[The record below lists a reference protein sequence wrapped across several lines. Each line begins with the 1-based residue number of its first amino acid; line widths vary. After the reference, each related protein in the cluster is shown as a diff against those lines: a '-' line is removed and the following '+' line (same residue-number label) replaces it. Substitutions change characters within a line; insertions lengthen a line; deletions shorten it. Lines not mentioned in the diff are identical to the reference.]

1 MDKNYT
7 IDWTSTVIDLSDI
20 GLLLLDKNQVIRCW
34 NQWMVK
40 SSGISSADAIGKI
53 FSDVFP
59 DVKSAR
65 LLNAINDAIQNG
77 MPSVLSQKLN
87 PHKLPLYKT
96 TSSKSEHNLMSQMVM
111 IKPIESSTASC
122 LIQVIDVSA
131 AMARDQMLRAQAVKY
146 HTKELHNKAILSSI
160 ADAVITTDILGR
172 IDYMNSIAENL
183 TGWATER
190 ATGLDLE
197 DVFAVQS
204 PGNTTSLPKIVSCI
218 INGEIPKSIGKNL
231 TLRKEDG
238 TIIAIE
244 ESLAAIRNAKEEVT
258 GTVLVFR
265 DVTNARKLAD
275 KVNWQAE
282 HDSLTKLFNR
292 EVFDKSLHSLVDS
305 TKGVNVHHA
314 LLYLDLDQFK
324 IVNDT
329 CGHVAGDEL
338 LIQISKIL
346 SKHVRNNDVLARLGG
361 DEFGV
366 QLFNCPI
373 NVCMIIA
380 NKIRKA
386 IKSYRFIWGER
397 SFSIGV
403 SIGIVSITNDNNSV
417 KNLLSAADAACY
429 AAKDGGRNQVHLY
442 EADASEAA
450 ARHGEMKWFSRI
462 QKALEN
468 DDFLL
473 YAQSIVPLDKSNTQ
487 THFEI
492 LIRMLDEQGQLI
504 PPGAFIPAAERFGLM
519 SEIDKWVVKN
529 IFKMINSSREYIDQN
544 NFSFAI
550 NLSGQTLSD
559 GETLRFIT
567 QQLKQYDITKGS
579 ISFEITET
587 AAISNLISA
596 NKFINSLKSEGCKF
610 ALDDFG
616 SGLSSFAYLKNLPV
630 DFLKI
635 DGAFVK
641 NMVNDPIDCA
651 MVNSIN
657 QIGQVMNLKTIAE
670 FVENDD
676 ILQKLKVIGV
686 DYVQGFGI
694 SKPYLLTDKKG
705 NMIHHL

>member
-1 MDKNYT
+1 MDKT
-7 IDWTSTVIDLSDI
+7 STLDWTSTVIDLSDI
-20 GLLLLDKNQVIRCW
+20 GLLLLDKKQVVKCW
-34 NQWMVK
+34 NQWMVQ
-40 SSGISSADAIGKI
+40 SSGISSCDAIGKT
-53 FSDVFP
+53 FSDIFP

-65 LLNAINDAIQNG
+65 LLNAIDDAIHRG
-77 MPSVLSQKLN
+77 MPSILSQKLN

-111 IKPIESSTASC
+111 IKPIESDTASC

-131 AMARDQMLRAQAVKY
+131 AMARDQMLRAQAEKY

-172 IDYMNSIAENL
+172 IDYMNSIAESL
-183 TGWATER
+183 TGWVTER

-197 DVFAVQS
+197 DVFSVQS
-204 PGNTTSLPKIVSCI
+204 PDTATFLPKIVSCI
-218 INGEIPKSIGKNL
+218 INGEIPESIGKNL
-231 TLRKEDG
+231 MLTREDG
-238 TIIAIE
+238 TTIAIE

-265 DVTNARKLAD
+265 DVTHARKLAD
-275 KVNWQAE
+275 KINWQAE

-292 EVFDKSLHSLVDS
+292 DVFDKSLHNLVDS
-305 TKGVNVHHA
+305 TTDVNIHHA

-329 CGHVAGDEL
+329 CGHIAGDEL
-338 LIQISKIL
+338 LIQVSKIL
-346 SKHVRNNDVLARLGG
+346 SEHVRNNDVLARLGG
-361 DEFGV
+361 DEFGI
-366 QLFNCPI
+366 QLSNCPLDI
-373 NVCMIIA
+373 CMMIA

-386 IKSYRFIWGER
+386 IKSYRFVWGER

-403 SIGIVSITNDNNSV
+403 SIGIVSITNENISV
-417 KNLLSAADAACY
+417 KNLLSAADTACY
-429 AAKDGGRNQVHLY
+429 AAKDAGRNQVHLY
-442 EADASEAA
+442 EANVSDAA

-468 DDFLL
+468 NDFLL
-473 YAQSIVPLDKSNTQ
+473 YAQNIVPLDKSNTQ
-487 THFEI
+487 THLEI

-504 PPGAFIPAAERFGLM
+504 CPRAFIPAAERFGLM
-519 SEIDKWVVKN
+519 SAIDRWVVEN
-529 IFKMINSSREYIDQN
+529 VFKMINSSREYIDQN
-544 NFSFAI
+544 NFNFAI

-559 GETLRFIT
+559 DETLRFIT
-567 QQLKQYDITKGS
+567 EQLKKNDISKGS

-587 AAISNLISA
+587 AAIANLTSA
-596 NKFINSLKSEGCKF
+596 NNFINSLKTEGCKF

-641 NMVNDPIDCA
+641 DMVDDPIDCA

-670 FVENDD
+670 FVEDD
-676 ILQKLKVIGV
+676 FILEKLKEIGV

-694 SKPYLLTDKKG
+694 CKPYLLIDKKG
-705 NMIHHL
+705 NMIH